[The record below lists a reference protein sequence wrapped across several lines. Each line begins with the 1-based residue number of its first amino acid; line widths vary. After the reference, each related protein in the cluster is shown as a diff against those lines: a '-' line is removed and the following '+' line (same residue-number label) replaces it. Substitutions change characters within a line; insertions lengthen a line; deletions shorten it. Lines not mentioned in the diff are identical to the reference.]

1 MDITNNESLH
11 RFETTI
17 DGHLA
22 ELTYQRHG
30 DRLVLDHTEV
40 PSELEGMGVAGAL
53 VTAAVDD
60 AVRNGLTV
68 VPRCPFARGWLD
80 KHPDVAKQVAI
91 EPAP

>member
-30 DRLVLDHTEV
+30 DRLVLAHTEV
-40 PSELEGMGVAGAL
+40 PAELEGMGVGGAL

-68 VPRCPFARGWLD
+68 VPRCPFARGWLERT
-80 KHPDVAKQVAI
+80 PTSPSRSSI
-91 EPAP
+91 EPC

>member
-1 MDITNNESLH
+1 MDITKNESLR

-30 DRLVLDHTEV
+30 ERLVLAHTEV
-40 PSELEGMGVAGAL
+40 PAELEGMGVGGAL
-53 VTAAVDD
+53 VTAAVDE
-60 AVRNGLTV
+60 AVRDGLTV
-68 VPRCPFARGWLD
+68 VPRCSFARGWLER
-80 KHPDVAKQVAI
+80 HPDVAKQVTI

>member
-17 DGHLA
+17 DGHVA

-30 DRLVLDHTEV
+30 ERLVLVHTEV
-40 PSELEGMGVAGAL
+40 PAELEGMGVGGAL

-68 VPRCPFARGWLD
+68 VPRCQFARGWLER
-80 KHPDVAKQVAI
+80 HADVAKQVSI
-91 EPAP
+91 EPAS

>member
-1 MDITNNESLH
+1 MDITNNEGAR

-30 DRLVLDHTEV
+30 ERLLLMHTEV
-40 PSELEGMGVAGAL
+40 PSELEGMGVGGAL
-53 VTAAVDD
+53 VSAAVEL
-60 AVRNGLTV
+60 AAENGLTV
-68 VPRCPFARGWLD
+68 VPRCPFARGWLER
-80 KHPDVAKQVAI
+80 HPDVAKTVSI

>member
-1 MDITNNESLH
+1 MDITNNESLR

-30 DRLVLDHTEV
+30 DRLVLAHTEV
-40 PSELEGMGVAGAL
+40 PAQLEGMGVGGEL

-68 VPRCPFARGWLD
+68 VPQCSFARGWLE
-80 KHPDVAKQVAI
+80 KHPDVAQQVSI
-91 EPAP
+91 EPAT

>member
-22 ELTYQRHG
+22 ELTYERHG
-30 DRLVLDHTEV
+30 DRFVLAHTEV
-40 PSELEGMGVAGAL
+40 PAELEGMGVAGAL

-60 AVRNGLTV
+60 AARNGLTV

-80 KHPDVAKQVAI
+80 KHPDVAKQVTI
-91 EPAP
+91 EPAS